1 MQREKPSF
9 KQILLGM
16 WVQTESFMKIPNQFR
31 LRSAC
36 WTALMVLC
44 ANSAIAQDDNTPHSA
59 VVPSPMGIHTW
70 FIIAAAGA
78 FLAWCISYSLQ
89 LQKEA
94 LKRRTSREGLMLR
107 KNQYMQEL
115 TELESQRDAGT
126 ISEQRF
132 KRLYINTKLRLA
144 KVLEQLGHMNESE

>member
-1 MQREKPSF
+1 MN
-9 KQILLGM
+9 
-16 WVQTESFMKIPNQFR
+16 TPNQFR
-31 LRSAC
+31 LRSVC
-36 WTALMVLC
+36 WTALWLIC
-44 ANSAIAQDDNTPHSA
+44 AIPVFAQDDNTPRSA

-70 FIIAAAGA
+70 FIIFAVGA

-107 KNQYMQEL
+107 RNQYMEEL
-115 TELESQRDAGT
+115 AELESQREADT

-144 KVLEQLGHMNESE
+144 KVLEQIGQIDQKRDASQDG

>member
-1 MQREKPSF
+1 
-9 KQILLGM
+9 M
-16 WVQTESFMKIPNQFR
+16 WNQTESFMKIPNQFR

-36 WTALMVLC
+36 WTALGILC
-44 ANSAIAQDDNTPHSA
+44 ASSAFAQDDNTPHSA

-70 FIIAAAGA
+70 FIIAAVGA

-94 LKRRTSREGLMLR
+94 LKRRTSREGLILR
-107 KNQYMQEL
+107 KNQYMEEL
-115 TELESQRDAGT
+115 AELESQKEAGT

-144 KVLEQLGHMNESE
+144 KVLEQIGQIEQNRDASQDG